1 MSENAALEVEIRH
14 LTEANER
21 LAAAVEK
28 LAERVG
34 VMEQREAKREGFIAG
49 AKWVIGL
56 IGAGVGALGVKL
68 IDWVAH

>member
-1 MSENAALEVEIRH
+1 MTDNSALEVEIRH

-21 LAAAVEK
+21 LAAAVDK

-34 VMEQREAKREGFIAG
+34 VMEKREAQREGFIAG

-56 IGAGVGALGVKL
+56 IGAALGALGVKL